1 MAPVPIALCGKS
13 SGMAGSFSQSML
25 PEYEIVHHFQSTA
38 AAREEL
44 PPLFR
49 GETVKP
55 SSGVGSN
62 VDSAESKKPRAVV
75 VGAGFSRDE
84 LDEMRKIEGAD
95 SIPWLYPDALKSA
108 ASIVTGPFLMTVI
121 VKRAKSCLQTNG
133 VVEGKEPGDT
143 GVWPF

>member
-1 MAPVPIALCGKS
+1 
-13 SGMAGSFSQSML
+13 ML
-25 PEYEIVHHFQSTA
+25 PEYESKPSLSADLRKRELIRTPSVVHHFPSA
-38 AAREEL
+38 DAARKEL

-49 GETVKP
+49 GENVKP

-62 VDSAESKKPRAVV
+62 VDSEDCKVPRAVV

-84 LDEMRKIEGAD
+84 LDEMRTIEGAD
-95 SIPWLYPDALKSA
+95 SVPWLYPDPIKSA
-108 ASIVTGPFLMTVI
+108 GSILTGPFLMTVI

-133 VVEGKEPGDT
+133 VAEGKEPGDM